1 MFLFKVSVFLDRNGV
16 DMGASD
22 IGCQNNA
29 GGGSVYA
36 RRMGMSWEGR
46 IKFYCPCKCAARS
59 MPEAGG
65 ALNIYLQIIG

>member
-1 MFLFKVSVFLDRNGV
+1 
-16 DMGASD
+16 MGTRG
-22 IGCQNNA
+22 IGRQNNA
-29 GGGSVYA
+29 GCPAFKREEKGVSL
-36 RRMGMSWEGR
+36 EGR

>member
-1 MFLFKVSVFLDRNGV
+1 MGRGVSAAKI
-16 DMGASD
+16 MQ
-22 IGCQNNA
+22 GCPA
-29 GGGSVYA
+29 CT
-36 RRMGMSWEGR
+36 REEKGMSLEGR